1 VRRFAGPFQEGEIMR
16 LRSIITVIVVL
27 VIGAA
32 ALFYFYGY
40 HNRGISADL
49 NSMEEYTEDAAT
61 TTAVKATLA
70 LNTQLSAFDIH
81 VETSSNTVT
90 LTGQVPTEDD
100 KQVTEKIVRST
111 KGVANVV
118 NGLRVDAAMQAVNVE
133 KQRVIDLEIK
143 TAVLESIMNNA
154 ELKTQQVKVEV
165 NNGEVKLS
173 GSVQTSAQ
181 KTAAESVARSIAN
194 VLHVDSNT
202 LSITNKEIGQL

>member
-1 VRRFAGPFQEGEIMR
+1 MRRFAGPFQEGEIMR
-16 LRSIITVIVVL
+16 LRSIIAVLIVL

-32 ALFYFYGY
+32 ALFYFYVY
-40 HNRGISADL
+40 QNRGISADL
-49 NSMEEYTEDAAT
+49 NSVQAYTEDAAT
-61 TTAVKATLA
+61 TTAVKTALA
-70 LNTQLSAFDIH
+70 LNTQIAPFDIH
-81 VETSSNTVT
+81 IETSSNTVT

-100 KQVTEKIVRST
+100 KQVTEKIVRGT

-118 NGLRVDAAMQAVNVE
+118 NGLRVDPAMQAVHVE

-143 TAVLESIMNNA
+143 AAVLESMMNNA

-181 KTAAESVARSIAN
+181 KTAAESAARAIAN
-194 VLHVDSNT
+194 VLQVDSNT
-202 LSITNKEIGQL
+202 LTVTNKEIGQL

>member
-1 VRRFAGPFQEGEIMR
+1 MR
-16 LRSIITVIVVL
+16 LRSIIAVLVVL

-49 NSMEEYTEDAAT
+49 NSVQAYTEDAAT
-61 TTAVKATLA
+61 TTAVKTALA
-70 LNTQLSAFDIH
+70 LNAQIAPFDIH
-81 VETSSNTVT
+81 IETSSNTVT

-100 KQVTEKIVRST
+100 KQVTEKIVRGT

-118 NGLRVDAAMQAVNVE
+118 NGLRVDPAMQAVNVE

-143 TAVLESIMNNA
+143 AALLASMMNNA

-181 KTAAESVARSIAN
+181 KTSAESAARAIAN
-194 VLHVDSNT
+194 VLQVESNT
-202 LSITNKEIGQL
+202 LTVINKEIGQL